1 MTGRSDA
8 VAAPEVLMNRE
19 PVVIECDALLIDMDG
34 TLVDSTAVVERHWG
48 AWAARHAMTSPTSC
62 ASRTDGPR

>member
-34 TLVDSTAVVERHWG
+34 TLVDSFL
-48 AWAARHAMTSPTSC
+48 ARK
-62 ASRTDGPR
+62 